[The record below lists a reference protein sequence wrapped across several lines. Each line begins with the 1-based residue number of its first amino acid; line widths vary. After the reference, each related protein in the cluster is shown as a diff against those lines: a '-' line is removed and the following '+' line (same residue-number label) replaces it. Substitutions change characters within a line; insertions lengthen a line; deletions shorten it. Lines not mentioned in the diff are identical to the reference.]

1 MQILVKKFTL
11 RRNGIEYKA
20 GSVVELPDAEGT
32 ALVAGA
38 PLEFEEVTFAETE
51 EAPDVPDVPDV
62 PVVLEKPLDDYTTAE
77 LKVMCA
83 EQGIAFPDKAN
94 KQKLIDLLLAED
106 TGEVELPG
114 IDEAATVK

>member
-38 PLEFEEVTFAETE
+38 PLEFEEITFAETE
-51 EAPDVPDVPDV
+51 EAPDVPDV
-62 PVVLEKPLDDYTTAE
+62 PVVLEKPLDDYTNAE

-94 KQKLIDLLLAED
+94 KQKFIDLLLAGD

>member
-11 RRNGIEYKA
+11 RRNGVEYKA
-20 GSVVELPDAEGT
+20 GSVVEISDAEGA

-38 PLEFEEVTFAETE
+38 PLEFEEITFTETAETPE
-51 EAPDVPDVPDV
+51 DQ
-62 PVVLEKPLDDYTTAE
+62 PLDKYTNAE
-77 LKVMCA
+77 LKTMCA

-94 KQKLIDLLLAED
+94 KQKLIDLLLAGD